1 MCTLVSS
8 FVHVSLLRCFS
19 FCFFVLC
26 WGGMRMNDQTT
37 AQEAYMTKKDK
48 AKAHNNKSR
57 KRMKT
62 TCVCVLRKRSTMH
75 GILQLY
81 CMFSILR
88 CTPKTHCP
96 RSASQT
102 RCSRSPTKSLWRV
115 VHSASNLSRTTSE
128 QGHGDGLRCCNSIN
142 FELDPESSE
151 NS

>member
-1 MCTLVSS
+1 
-8 FVHVSLLRCFS
+8 
-19 FCFFVLC
+19 
-26 WGGMRMNDQTT
+26 
-37 AQEAYMTKKDK
+37 
-48 AKAHNNKSR
+48 
-57 KRMKT
+57 
-62 TCVCVLRKRSTMH
+62 MH

-88 CTPKTHCP
+88 CTPKNP
-96 RSASQT
+96 LSEVGIPDPLLS
-102 RCSRSPTKSLWRV
+102 SPTKSLWRV